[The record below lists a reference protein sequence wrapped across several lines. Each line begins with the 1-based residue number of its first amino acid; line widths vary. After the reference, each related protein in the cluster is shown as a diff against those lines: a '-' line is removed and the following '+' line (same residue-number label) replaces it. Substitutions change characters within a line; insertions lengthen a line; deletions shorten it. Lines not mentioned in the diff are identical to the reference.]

1 MTSASSSSPPP
12 RPSVR
17 HAGADDAGAIGRL
30 LHDFNAEYEMA
41 TASPEAI
48 AERMRAL
55 MAEEPRFTVLL
66 AGGGTEPAGF
76 AVLRFRAALAS
87 AGLECY
93 VAELYVVPE
102 RRGHG
107 LGRALMEAAIAHA
120 RAEGAD
126 YIDLGT
132 SDDDHAARGLYES
145 LGFVNR
151 EDGPDGPLM
160 YVYELEL

>member
-1 MTSASSSSPPP
+1 MTAVRRAGVEDSAA
-12 RPSVR
+12 V
-17 HAGADDAGAIGRL
+17 GRL
-30 LHDFNAEYEMA
+30 LHDFNAEYAMA
-41 TASPEAI
+41 TAAPEAI

-55 MAEEPRFTVLL
+55 IAEEPRFTVLL
-66 AGGGTEPAGF
+66 AGGELRTDGAGADAAGPAGF

-87 AGLECY
+87 EGLECY
-93 VAELYVVPE
+93 VAELYVVPAL
-102 RRGHG
+102 RGRG
-107 LGRALMEAAIAHA
+107 IGRTLMEAAIAHA

-151 EDGPDGPLM
+151 EGGPDGPLM